1 MQKMFV
7 MTAMAVVIACV
18 SVSAQSAQKINT
30 DSLSLVA
37 RISADQL
44 KLAKL
49 QNTVEEKTRDKQD
62 QATTAQQSADKNK
75 TAADR
80 LSDDPMDKTQARKAD
95 NAASDAKSDSKKAR
109 KASDRLK
116 DLNKN
121 IADLKAK
128 IAEEQAKLNA
138 YMPVASSAIS
148 VQ

>member
-128 IAEEQAKLNA
+128 IAEEQEKLDV
-138 YMPVASSAIS
+138 YIHSAIS
-148 VQ
+148 GQ

>member
-1 MQKMFV
+1 MLKMFV
-7 MTAMAVVIACV
+7 MTAIAVGVACV

-30 DSLSLVA
+30 DSLSLIS

-80 LSDDPMDKTQARKAD
+80 LSDAPTDKSEARKAD
-95 NAASDAKSDSKKAR
+95 NAASD
-109 KASDRLK
+109 
-116 DLNKN
+116 
-121 IADLKAK
+121 
-128 IAEEQAKLNA
+128 
-138 YMPVASSAIS
+138 
-148 VQ
+148 